1 MSITVDYPHT
11 KRMFGTLFA
20 GVHFLALVQVKST
33 YGHERY
39 MLRWYKVS
47 ESGSCVPGSI
57 EDFGVPSLRRI
68 GAAFTRRLLYT
79 WTKGFYTVGR
89 PSWHT
94 VDWEMLRIC
103 RQMLMYEEA
112 PAKYVLHVMS
122 DDALRVYGVVH
133 DRRNDPFRKIWPS
146 L

>member
-1 MSITVDYPHT
+1 MTPYT
-11 KRMFGTLFA
+11 KKRFGEIFSGTR
-20 GVHFLALVQVKST
+20 FLALVQVKST

-39 MLRWYKVS
+39 MLRWYEVS

-57 EDFGVPSLRRI
+57 EDFGIPSLRRI

-89 PSWHT
+89 PSWRT

-103 RQMLMYEEA
+103 KQLYINGEVTAR
-112 PAKYVLHVMS
+112 YVWHVMYTKE
-122 DDALRVYGVVH
+122 LRVYSVTH
-133 DRRNDPFRKIWPS
+133 DRRNDPFRKIWTA

>member
-103 RQMLMYEEA
+103 KQLHMNGEVTGR
-112 PAKYVLHVMS
+112 YVWHVMYTK
-122 DDALRVYGVVH
+122 DLRVYGIIH
-133 DRRNDPFRKIWPS
+133 NRRTDPFRKIRPS

>member
-1 MSITVDYPHT
+1 MT
-11 KRMFGTLFA
+11 KRDFGTLFS
-20 GVHFLALVQVKST
+20 GTTFLALVQVKST

-47 ESGSCVPGSI
+47 ESGSCVPGTI
-57 EDFGVPSLRRI
+57 EDFGVTSLRRI
-68 GAAFTRRLLYT
+68 GAASTRRLLYT

-103 RQMLMYEEA
+103 KQLHMNGELTER
-112 PAKYVLHVMS
+112 YVWHVMYTK
-122 DDALRVYGVVH
+122 DLRVYGITH
-133 DRRNDPFRKIWPS
+133 DRRIDPFRKIWPS

>member
-1 MSITVDYPHT
+1 MT
-11 KRMFGTLFA
+11 KRDFGALFS
-20 GVHFLALVQVKST
+20 GTTFLALVQVKST

-57 EDFGVPSLRRI
+57 EDFGITSLRRI

-94 VDWEMLRIC
+94 VDWEMMRIC
-103 RQMLMYEEA
+103 KQLHMNGEVTAR
-112 PAKYVLHVMS
+112 YVWHVMYTKE
-122 DDALRVYGVVH
+122 LRVYSVTH

>member
-1 MSITVDYPHT
+1 M
-11 KRMFGTLFA
+11 
-20 GVHFLALVQVKST
+20 ALVQVKST
-33 YGHERY
+33 YGRERY

-57 EDFGVPSLRRI
+57 EDFGVTSLRRI

-89 PSWHT
+89 PSWRT
-94 VDWEMLRIC
+94 VDWDMLRIC
-103 RQMLMYEEA
+103 NQLRMNGEVTA
-112 PAKYVLHVMS
+112 RYVWHVMYTKE
-122 DDALRVYGVVH
+122 LRVYSVTH
-133 DRRNDPFRKIWPS
+133 DRRNDPFRKIWPT